1 MKIKTKHKITSA
13 GFTLVE
19 MLIALTV
26 GAIVLTGLA
35 VTFTK
40 QSDTKLIQEDVTELL
55 QNGRVVRALIADD
68 IRMAGYYGPNGPAP
82 NDLALY
88 PFPNRNAAN
97 PTPGGL
103 QPNSLTV
110 RYFEDNPMG
119 GAIAGIK
126 TVGYDLY
133 DSVIDLDTIADNMGW
148 TNSNLLPKRP
158 LINDVDGLEFL
169 YTLNDGTS
177 AVNSLTTTPTQAQIP
192 FIKAVTV
199 TMLLRGKFNRSGSGV
214 TDLNTYRTPFGRV
227 WGPFDDGFK
236 RRLITFTVSCRNME
250 L

>member
-1 MKIKTKHKITSA
+1 MKTKMKKSLTSA

-19 MLIALTV
+19 MMIALAV
-26 GAIVLTGLA
+26 GGIILTGLA
-35 VTFTK
+35 ITFKK

-55 QNGRVVRALIADD
+55 QNGRVARALIADD
-68 IRMAGYYGPNGPAP
+68 LRMAGYYGTNGPGV

-88 PFPNRNAAN
+88 PFPNTNAVT
-97 PTPGGL
+97 PTSGAL
-103 QPNSLTV
+103 RENSLTV
-110 RYFEDNPMG
+110 RYFEDNPISG
-119 GAIAGIK
+119 PPAAIK

-133 DSVIDLDTIADNMGW
+133 DSTIDGDTVADNMGW

-177 AVNSLTTTPTQAQIP
+177 AVNALTTTPTLTQVP

-199 TMLLRGKFNRSGSGV
+199 TMLLRGKFDRSGSGV
-214 TDLNTYRTPFGRV
+214 TDINTYRTPFGRV

-236 RRLITFTVSCRNME
+236 RRLSTFTVSCRNME